1 MLIKEGISDIVYH
14 FTSLFAGYRI
24 CVENEIKLQSTFAK
38 DAEVVKGG
46 KEFYLSTTRVRDVNV
61 GYGSKFK
68 RGGVRFCLDGRKL
81 STRFSGRPLNYWN
94 GLTDK
99 FEYMRKS
106 YPDYDSMVSG
116 NKYEIERFKR
126 EHPNAS
132 NDDIKNFLAHN
143 FNSRAQQ
150 HISNESE
157 DRVFSTE
164 PMIRRFSDYIISVD
178 VLLPQKDS
186 EYSTSN
192 EIISLFKQTVLV
204 NRIRFFDNVD
214 EFNKKNGK
222 TVTNDTYVFH
232 HETGFGRRDE
242 SRSNEADIRDTLS
255 YVIKFIAYGNPEFEG
270 DKFYKS
276 VSGLLRKY
284 ELSKFLSDVNYF
296 HNESKRGYTFNNMA
310 MSTQSCLRELSGEPN
325 DYSTKILKLATDY
338 FKSLGANSY
347 REACQVKKKN
357 ADDYY
362 YEKCG
367 WYASER
373 IDTRKV
379 MPFYVNDYSRVV
391 SVNPEKDLFM
401 DFMGWDADDAK
412 YKADYLSYELFHDE
426 NYKGKSKNYTSLFH
440 YFNKLFTKGS
450 VKYVF
455 DTLEKSGL
463 MQYLNENG
471 FELSIKEMNYYDA
484 TDYKTVNS
492 RKLENNGDYDNEY
505 KLRRKEIEKYFK

>member
-61 GYGSKFK
+61 GYSNRFN

-106 YPDYDSMVSG
+106 YPDKASMVSG

-126 EHPNAS
+126 EHPDATD
-132 NDDIKNFLAHN
+132 DDIKNFLAHN
-143 FNSRAQQ
+143 FNSGAQK

-157 DRVFSTE
+157 DRIFSTE
-164 PMIRRFSDYIISVD
+164 PMIERFSDYIISVD

-204 NRIRFFDNVD
+204 NRIRFFDNVE

-222 TVTNDTYVFH
+222 TVTSDSYVFH

-242 SRSNEADIRDTLS
+242 SRIMRRLRDTLS

-276 VSGLLRKY
+276 VSGLLKKY
-284 ELSKFLSDVNYF
+284 ELSKFLGDVNYF
-296 HNESKRGYTFNNMA
+296 HNELQRCYSFDSIAETAQCYI
-310 MSTQSCLRELSGEPN
+310 RELSDEPN
-325 DYSTKILKLATDY
+325 EYSTKILKLATDY
-338 FKSLGANSY
+338 FKSLGASSY
-347 REACQVKKKN
+347 REACQIKKKN
-357 ADDYY
+357 VVDYY
-362 YEKCG
+362 SEKRG
-367 WYASER
+367 GYASER
-373 IDTRKV
+373 IDTRK
-379 MPFYVNDYSRVV
+379 MMSFYVNDYSRVV

-412 YKADYLSYELFHDE
+412 YKADNLSYELFHDE

-455 DTLEKSGL
+455 DALEKSGL

-471 FELSIKEMNYYDA
+471 FELTIKEMNYYDA

-492 RKLENNGDYDNEY
+492 RKLENSGDYDDEY

>member
-1 MLIKEGISDIVYH
+1 MLLKEGISDIVYH

-68 RGGVRFCLDGRKL
+68 MGGVRFCLDGRKL
-81 STRFSGRPLNYWN
+81 SNRFSGRPLNYWN

-106 YPDYDSMVSG
+106 YPDYDSMLSG

-126 EHPNAS
+126 EHPDAS
-132 NDDIKNFLAHN
+132 DDDIKNFLVHN
-143 FNSRAQQ
+143 FNRGAQN

-157 DRVFSTE
+157 DRIFSTD
-164 PMIRRFSDYIISVD
+164 PMIGRFSDYIISVD
-178 VLLPQKDS
+178 VLLPQKGS
-186 EYSTSN
+186 AYSTN
-192 EIISLFKQTVLV
+192 DEIISLFKQTVLV

-222 TVTNDTYVFH
+222 TVTNDSYVFH
-232 HETGFGRRDE
+232 HETGFGRRDD
-242 SRSNEADIRDTLS
+242 SRIMRRLRDTLS
-255 YVIKFIAYGNPEFEG
+255 YVIKFIAYGNPEFEDG
-270 DKFYKS
+270 KFYKS
-276 VSGLLRKY
+276 VASLLRKY
-284 ELSKFLSDVNYF
+284 ELSKFLNDVGYF
-296 HNESKRGYTFNNMA
+296 HDELKRCYSFNSIADSAQGYI
-310 MSTQSCLRELSGEPN
+310 RELSDEPN

-338 FKSLGANSY
+338 FRSLGASSY
-347 REACQVKKKN
+347 REACQIKKKN
-357 ADDYY
+357 VEDYY
-362 YEKCG
+362 SEKRG
-367 WYASER
+367 GYASER

-379 MPFYVNDYSRVV
+379 MSFYVNDYSRVV

-401 DFMGWDADDAK
+401 DFMGWDTDDAK
-412 YKADYLSYELFHDE
+412 YKADGLSYEIFHDE

-463 MQYLNENG
+463 MGYLNENG
-471 FELSIKEMNYYDA
+471 FRLSVKEMNYYDA
-484 TDYKTVNS
+484 VDYKTVNS
-492 RKLENNGDYDNEY
+492 LKLENSGDFDNEY